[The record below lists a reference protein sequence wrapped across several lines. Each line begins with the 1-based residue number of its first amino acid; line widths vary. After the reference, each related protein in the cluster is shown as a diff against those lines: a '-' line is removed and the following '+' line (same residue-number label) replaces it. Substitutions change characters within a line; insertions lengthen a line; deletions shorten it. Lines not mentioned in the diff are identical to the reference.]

1 MVYVYKKVIFHV
13 FLILATITLH
23 GAKTNKCKD
32 MHNIVLQ
39 VPKEKC
45 STFERD
51 PKPPVCRTANRLEC
65 KNVPQ
70 EECRQVIDTK
80 CQQVP
85 RQKCQTPKKSKC
97 QQICEPV
104 YWCKVCQL

>member
-1 MVYVYKKVIFHV
+1 MKYK
-13 FLILATITLH
+13 ILDSYIITITILYF
-23 GAKTNKCKD
+23 
-32 MHNIVLQ
+32 Q

-51 PKPPVCRTANRLEC
+51 PKPQVCRTANRLEC

-85 RQKCQTPKKSKC
+85 RQKCQTAQKSKC

>member
-1 MVYVYKKVIFHV
+1 
-13 FLILATITLH
+13 
-23 GAKTNKCKD
+23 

>member
-1 MVYVYKKVIFHV
+1 MKKIKTQEFTYRSIQAIQN
-13 FLILATITLH
+13 LILIFF
-23 GAKTNKCKD
+23 
-32 MHNIVLQ
+32 VLSFQ
-39 VPKEKC
+39 VPKERC
-45 STFERD
+45 SKFERD

-85 RQKCQTPKKSKC
+85 RQKCQQAKKSKC

>member
-1 MVYVYKKVIFHV
+1 MNGNREIFSLFV
-13 FLILATITLH
+13 NDPP
-23 GAKTNKCKD
+23 NKLKID
-32 MHNIVLQ
+32 RSIFYAYFQ

-65 KNVPQ
+65 KNTPQ
-70 EECRQVIDTK
+70 EECRQVIDTQ